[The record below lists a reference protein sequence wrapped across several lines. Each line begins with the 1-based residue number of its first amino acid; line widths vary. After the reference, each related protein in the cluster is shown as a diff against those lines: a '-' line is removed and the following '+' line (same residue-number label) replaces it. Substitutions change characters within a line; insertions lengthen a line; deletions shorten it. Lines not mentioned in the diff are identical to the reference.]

1 MEFRV
6 LGPLE
11 VEEEGRVLKLGGTK
25 QRALLALLLL
35 HANEAVSRDRL
46 IDELWSSTP
55 PETASA
61 AIQVYVSQLRKLLG
75 RDAIVTQPPGYLI
88 RVEEGTLDLDRFEE
102 SVARA
107 RGAPPDEAAELLREA
122 LGLWRGPPLAE
133 LDGSSAR
140 AERARLDEQRLS
152 ALEQRIEA
160 DLELGRHAQLVPEL
174 EGLVREHPLRERLR
188 GQLMLALYRCG
199 RQAEALDV
207 YRTGRRLLDEELG
220 LDPGEELRRLER
232 AILVQDESLTAP
244 TSSGL
249 ATHRRAQVPT
259 GTVTFLFT
267 DIEGSTRLVHEL
279 GDRYGE
285 LLEQHHRL
293 VRTAFEQHDGEE
305 IDSQGDAFF
314 FAFRRARDAVR
325 GAVEVQKRFA
335 EARWPNGATIRV
347 RVGIHT
353 GEPGLA
359 ETIYHGLDV
368 VLAVRISGAAHG
380 GQTLVSSATRDLV
393 GAALE
398 DVGFE
403 DLGEHRLK
411 DLEQPQRIFQVTAPS
426 LPSDFPPLETA
437 EAARVMMIGGREQE
451 LAAAAEA
458 ALVTEERRVRLFRR
472 SRLVAVAGALLLVAA
487 IAGVVIA
494 VTTGSGESAIT
505 VAPDSVAVLDKDGK
519 LVGDVPIGGRP
530 VSLAIDDD
538 AVWVANADD
547 GTVLRVDPDSYE
559 VVATIGLGADVN
571 SVAGGFGSVWVAGGN
586 SETVFRIDPDENAVE
601 ATLRFGKADPL
612 RPDPVF
618 FVAAGQEAIWITQ
631 GREVVRIDP
640 ATNEETKRVALP
652 PPTASADSY
661 VTPVDLGA
669 GDGNVWVPT
678 LDERLVRIDEGTGAI
693 SATTNLPGPGYSPVV
708 GAGALWL
715 IVQSD
720 TAQVSKL
727 DPSSLTQTA
736 SVPFPSERIED
747 LPVALAAADGAVW
760 VADHGRSLVS
770 RIDPI
775 TARAEPVARVGY
787 HPISIAARPDTVWV
801 GVQEFTFGSG

>member
-11 VEEEGRVLKLGGTK
+11 VEVDGRVLKLGGAK

-46 IDELWSSTP
+46 VDELWSSTP

-88 RVEEGTLDLDRFEE
+88 RVQEGTLDLERFEE

-107 RGAPPDEAAELLREA
+107 QGAPPDEAAELLRQA

-133 LDGSSAR
+133 LDGSFAR
-140 AERARLDEQRLS
+140 PERARLDEQRLS
-152 ALEQRIEA
+152 ALEQRIAA

-220 LDPGEELRRLER
+220 LEPGEELRRLER
-232 AILVQDESLTAP
+232 AILVQDESLAAP
-244 TSSGL
+244 ASSAL
-249 ATHRRAQVPT
+249 AASRTAQVPT
-259 GTVTFLFT
+259 GTVTFVFT
-267 DIEGSTRLVHEL
+267 DIEGSTRLVREL

-293 VRTAFEQHDGEE
+293 VRTAFEEHGGEE

-325 GAVEVQKRFA
+325 GAVDVQKRFG
-335 EARWPNGATIRV
+335 EAAHWPKGATVRI

-380 GQTLVSSATRDLV
+380 GQTLVSSATHDLV
-393 GAALE
+393 GAALQ
-398 DVGFE
+398 DVTFE

-411 DLEQPQRIFQVTAPS
+411 DLEHPQRMFQVVAPG
-426 LPSDFPPLETA
+426 LPTDFPPLETA
-437 EAARVMMIGGREQE
+437 GVARVMTIGGREQE

-458 ALVTEERRVRLFRR
+458 ALETKERRLRLFRR
-472 SRLVAVAGALLLVAA
+472 SRVVAVLGALVLAAA
-487 IAGVVIA
+487 IAAAVVAIMS
-494 VTTGSGESAIT
+494 GSESAVT
-505 VAPDSVAVLDKDGK
+505 VAPDSVAVLDKGGK

-530 VSLAIDDD
+530 VSLAVDDD

-547 GTVLRVDPDSYE
+547 GTVLRIDPDSYE
-559 VVATIGLGADVN
+559 VVETIGLGADVN
-571 SVAGGFGSVWVAGGN
+571 SVAVGFGSVWVAGGN
-586 SETVFRIDPDENAVE
+586 DESLFRIDPDENAVE

-618 FVAAGQEAIWITQ
+618 FVAAGLEAVWITQ

-640 ATNEETKRVALP
+640 RTNEVTKRIALP
-652 PPTASADSY
+652 SPAVTASSSRRSRR
-661 VTPVDLGA
+661 PRRRGRKRLGA
-669 GDGNVWVPT
+669 D
-678 LDERLVRIDEGTGAI
+678 
-693 SATTNLPGPGYSPVV
+693 
-708 GAGALWL
+708 AGRA
-715 IVQSD
+715 
-720 TAQVSKL
+720 
-727 DPSSLTQTA
+727 P
-736 SVPFPSERIED
+736 RED
-747 LPVALAAADGAVW
+747 
-760 VADHGRSLVS
+760 R
-770 RIDPI
+770 
-775 TARAEPVARVGY
+775 
-787 HPISIAARPDTVWV
+787 
-801 GVQEFTFGSG
+801 

>member
-11 VEEEGRVLKLGGTK
+11 VEEEGQVLKLGGAK

-75 RDAIVTQPPGYLI
+75 RDAIITQPPGYLI
-88 RVEEGTLDLDRFEE
+88 RIQTGTLDLERFET

-107 RGAPPDEAAELLREA
+107 QGAPAAEAAELLRQA
-122 LGLWRGPPLAE
+122 LGLWRGSPLAE
-133 LDGSSAR
+133 LDASFAR

-152 ALEQRIEA
+152 ALEQRIDA

-220 LDPGEELRRLER
+220 LEPGEELRRLER
-232 AILVQDESLTAP
+232 AILVQDESLAVP
-244 TSSGL
+244 ASSAL
-249 ATHRRAQVPT
+249 ATHRSAPVPT

-267 DIEGSTRLVHEL
+267 DIEGSTRLVREL

-285 LLEQHHRL
+285 LLEEHHRL
-293 VRTAFEQHDGEE
+293 VRTALEEHRGEE

-325 GAVEVQKRFA
+325 GAVEVQKRFG
-335 EARWPNGATIRV
+335 EARWPDGATVRIRI
-347 RVGIHT
+347 GIHT

-359 ETIYHGLDV
+359 ETGYHGLDV
-368 VLAVRISGAAHG
+368 VRAARISGSAHG

-411 DLEQPQRIFQVTAPS
+411 DLEQLQRIFQVTAPG
-426 LPSDFPPLETA
+426 LPSDFPPLAAA
-437 EAARVMMIGGREQE
+437 EAARVMTIGGREQQ

-458 ALVTEERRVRLFRR
+458 ALVTEERRVRLFRG
-472 SRLVAVAGALLLVAA
+472 SRLAAVAGALILVAA
-487 IAGVVIA
+487 AVGIVVA
-494 VTTGSGESAIT
+494 VTTGSGGSAIT
-505 VAPDSVAVLDKDGK
+505 VAADSVAVLDQDGK

-530 VSLAIDDD
+530 VSLAVDDD

-547 GTVLRVDPDSYE
+547 GTVLRIDPDSYE
-559 VVATIGLGADVN
+559 VVETIGLGADVN
-571 SVAGGFGSVWVAGGN
+571 SVAVGFGSVWVAGGN
-586 SETVFRIDPDENAVE
+586 SESVFRIDPAENAVQ

-618 FVAAGQEAIWITQ
+618 FVTAGREAVWITQ
-631 GREVVRIDP
+631 GRDVLRIDP
-640 ATNEETKRVALP
+640 GTNKVTKRVALP
-652 PPTASADSY
+652 SPAATAQSQ
-661 VTPVDLGA
+661 VRPVDLGA
-669 GDGNVWVPT
+669 GGGNVWVPT
-678 LDERLVRIDEGTGAI
+678 LDERLVRIDEGSGAI
-693 SATTNLPGPGYSPVV
+693 SATAQLPSQGYAPDVD
-708 GAGALWL
+708 AGSLWL
-715 IVQSD
+715 IVR
-720 TAQVSKL
+720 TETPQVWKL
-727 DPSSLTQTA
+727 DPSNLTQTA
-736 SVPFPSERIED
+736 SVPFRSERPED
-747 LPVALAAADGAVW
+747 FPVALAADGAVW
-760 VADHGRSLVS
+760 VADHGQGLVW
-770 RIDPI
+770 RIDST
-775 TARAEPVARVGY
+775 TARAEPVATIAY
-787 HPISIAARPDTVWV
+787 HPISIAATRDTVWV
-801 GVQEFTFGSG
+801 GVQEFTFGSS

>member
-35 HANEAVSRDRL
+35 HANDAVSRDRL

-75 RDAIVTQPPGYLI
+75 RDTIVTQPPGYLI
-88 RVEEGTLDLDRFEE
+88 RVQEGTLDLERFEAFV
-102 SVARA
+102 SRAQGAR
-107 RGAPPDEAAELLREA
+107 PDEAAELLGQA

-133 LDGSSAR
+133 LDGSFAR

-152 ALEQRIEA
+152 ALEQRIDA

-174 EGLVREHPLRERLR
+174 EGLVQEHPLRERLR

-199 RQAEALDV
+199 RQADALDV

-220 LDPGEELRRLER
+220 LEPGEELRRLER
-232 AILVQDESLTAP
+232 AILMQDDSLAAP
-244 TSSGL
+244 ASSAL
-249 ATHRRAQVPT
+249 ATRRSGRVPT

-279 GDRYGE
+279 GDRYRE

-293 VRTAFEQHDGEE
+293 VRTAFGEHGGEE

-325 GAVEVQKRFA
+325 GAVEVQRRFA
-335 EARWPNGATIRV
+335 EARWPNGATIRI

-398 DVGFE
+398 NVTFE

-411 DLEQPQRIFQVTAPS
+411 DLEQPQRIFQVAAPG
-426 LPSDFPPLETA
+426 LPSDFLPLETA
-437 EAARVMMIGGREQE
+437 YVARVMTIGGREDE

-458 ALVTEERRVRLFRR
+458 ALVTEERRVRLFRG
-472 SRLVAVAGALLLVAA
+472 SRLVAVVGALLLAA
-487 IAGVVIA
+487 ATVGIVFA
-494 VTTGSGESAIT
+494 VTAGSGGSAIT
-505 VAPDSVAVLDKDGK
+505 VAPDSVAVLDSEGE

-530 VSLAIDDD
+530 VSLAVGDD
-538 AVWVANADD
+538 AAWVANADD
-547 GTVLRVDPDSYE
+547 GTVLRIDPQSYE
-559 VVATIGLGADVN
+559 VVETIGLGADVN
-571 SVAGGFGSVWVAGGN
+571 SVVVGFGSVWVAGGN
-586 SETVFRIDPDENAVE
+586 DESLFRIDPDENALE

-618 FVAAGQEAIWITQ
+618 FVAAGRRAVWITQ
-631 GREVVRIDP
+631 GRAVIRIDP
-640 ATNEETKRVALP
+640 VTNEVTKRVALP
-652 PPTASADSY
+652 SRPI
-661 VTPVDLGA
+661 DLAA
-669 GDGNVWVPT
+669 GGGNVWVT
-678 LDERLVRIDEGTGAI
+678 LLDERLVRIDERSASI
-693 SATTNLPGPGYSPVV
+693 SAITTLPAYGNSPIVE
-708 GAGALWL
+708 AGALWL
-715 IVQSD
+715 ILG
-720 TAQVSKL
+720 TETPQVSKL

-736 SVPFPSERIED
+736 SVAFPSTRPEFLVD
-747 LPVALAAADGAVW
+747 LGAADGVVW
-760 VADHGRSLVS
+760 TADHQSSGVW
-770 RIDPI
+770 RIDSA
-775 TARAEPVARVGY
+775 TVQAERVARVGY
-787 HPISIAARPDTVWV
+787 HPISVAAGADATWV
-801 GVQEFTFGSG
+801 GVQEDRFS